1 MGLKTL
7 LYCLIMSGTVLA
19 ANRPVAKKGD
29 TMVADTWRANP
40 KQFEAKAIKTAVIS
54 LDPPGFVSSD
64 APVAAVRIL
73 TGNQKD
79 EVGGKIIV
87 LMPLEEFQEFV
98 GNFSQRE
105 IGSRRDGS
113 LLGAS
118 FPVMNGIY
126 VTIQGEGAALY
137 QLKPELVQKLNKPS
151 KILADQ
157 IDLEKQS
164 ESTEKK

>member
-1 MGLKTL
+1 
-7 LYCLIMSGTVLA
+7 MSGTVLA

-40 KQFEAKAIKTAVIS
+40 KLFEAKAIKTAVIS